1 MTEVGTEFIEYLKAH
16 DPEAFSQVSSDSA
29 TEALVNSIVA
39 KHKDTFDIWKKTP
52 EWLRDKYANKIPDE
66 VLDLVKQGVKLTPEN
81 ITDLQT
87 SYANNYVQPKP
98 ADLGVNFDLNTD
110 IVFAAADIATMKS
123 IADTIGKKGY
133 SEKAASQLATLRQI
147 RLHLHEQLQKASGE
161 QRRQLCNDWRKTR
174 MHDIKTIKKD
184 WAQQQPERLFV
195 HILKD
200 LDRGKENM
208 DTALPKLDA
217 LMINITKQ
225 GREKALVDC
234 LQSPQSRAK
243 HYSTATKDVVEHM
256 LSTYLP
262 NHSQQQYIQQ
272 QLSSST
278 NASNKPKSSN
288 STTITS
294 NLQEMLSE
302 HNFRR

>member
-1 MTEVGTEFIEYLKAH
+1 MVDVGTEFIEYLKAN
-16 DPEAFSQVSSDSA
+16 DPESFSKVSSDSV
-29 TEALVNSIVA
+29 TDALVNSIVA
-39 KHKDTFDIWKKTP
+39 KHKETFDIWKKTP
-52 EWLRDKYANKIPDE
+52 EWLRDKYTNKIPGE
-66 VLDLVKQGVKLTPEN
+66 VLNLVKQGVKLTPEN

-98 ADLGVNFDLNTD
+98 ADFDVNVDLDTD
-110 IVFAAADIATMKS
+110 IVFAAADIAAMKS
-123 IADTIGKKGY
+123 IADAIGKKGY

-147 RLHLHEQLQKASGE
+147 RLHLHKQLQQASSE
-161 QRRQLCNDWRKTR
+161 QRKKLREDWRKTR

-243 HYSTATKDVVEHM
+243 HYSPATKDVVEHM

-262 NHSQQQYIQQ
+262 NHSQQQ
-272 QLSSST
+272 LSSST

-288 STTITS
+288 SASITPS
-294 NLQEMLSE
+294 LQEMISE
-302 HNFRR
+302 RNFSR